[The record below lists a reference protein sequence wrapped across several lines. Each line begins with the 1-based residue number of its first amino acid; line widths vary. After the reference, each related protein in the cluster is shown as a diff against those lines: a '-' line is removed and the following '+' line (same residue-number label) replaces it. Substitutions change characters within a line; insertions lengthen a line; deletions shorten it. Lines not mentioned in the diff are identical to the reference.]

1 MARLSDWR
9 AAAWV
14 AFCLAAAAAAA
25 ALLVPAAF
33 RDPPSRT
40 PVIHATLTPRT
51 HLFGQPVSATLELP
65 AGSGV
70 KARFAPYRVVRRT
83 TTRHGRTVRYEFALD
98 CLRSRCLAR
107 AGGQRELSLPPVL
120 IRLPD
125 GRRLIGIWPRLRE
138 ASRLGPADL
147 RSPQP
152 RGELAAPAQVGVG
165 GPHRLTAL
173 LLAFS
178 AAFALLAGGVL
189 GLRWLAWRPPP
200 FWSQNGRRASP
211 SALEYALLV
220 TRLTAGG
227 SADDRRA
234 ALESLAIA
242 LDERGLG
249 DLATQARSLAWSP
262 PPPAGESVRRLVGT
276 VRQVSKER
284 A

>member
-14 AFCLAAAAAAA
+14 AFCLAAVAAAA

-33 RDPPSRT
+33 RDPPSRK

-65 AGSGV
+65 AGSAV
-70 KARFAPYRVVRRT
+70 RARFAPYRVVHRT

-107 AGGQRELSLPPVL
+107 AGGQRELTLPPVL

-125 GRRLIGIWPRLRE
+125 GRRLVGVWPRLRE

-152 RGELAAPAQVGVG
+152 RGELVAPADAGGG

-173 LLAFS
+173 LLS
-178 AAFALLAGGVL
+178 VGAALTLLAAGIL
-189 GLRWLAWRPPP
+189 GLRWLAWRPLP
-200 FWSQNGRRASP
+200 FWSENGRRASP
-211 SALEYALLV
+211 SALEHALLV

-227 SADDRRA
+227 TADDRRA

-262 PPPAGESVRRLVGT
+262 PPPAGESLRRLAGAVQ
-276 VRQVSKER
+276 QVSKGG